1 MSFGGRCAAGVVLLA
16 VAGPRGTKAHFAEL
30 IEKKPCRKDIVA
42 DRRGTEMT
50 FKFGFSEADLSDD
63 EAGVAG
69 TSAGSVA
76 AASAAAPASQT
87 KTGLLDE
94 LEKTITTETAPQ
106 VHSLESVLETLRGLR
121 VSFAKSMSPQKGE
134 EMYRREL
141 FDIKHQVMC
150 EDLEGATN
158 TGGMIQGLLMA
169 EGDGVVD
176 IKRNVYE
183 GGFKSWECS
192 YDMVDALAGLVGD
205 GSEFRYKSIVELGCG
220 SALPAC
226 YVFRRL
232 LLAQQS
238 GFRMVFSDFNY
249 EVLRLV
255 TVPNL
260 VIHWASTLDA
270 ATLHEL
276 TADASLD
283 VDAGAPVLDDNE
295 LLFSPKLL
303 AAFTDELAHRCI
315 SITLIS
321 GLWGRSFQHILLPL
335 APDLLLTS
343 ETIYALDI
351 LAAVADLII
360 ETLQGSEGS
369 KALVAA
375 KHYYFGVGGSV
386 LEFLSYIRPRLP
398 AAASLNATDIALS
411 QLKRSIVS
419 LTF

>member
-1 MSFGGRCAAGVVLLA
+1 
-16 VAGPRGTKAHFAEL
+16 
-30 IEKKPCRKDIVA
+30 
-42 DRRGTEMT
+42 MT
-50 FKFGFSEADLSDD
+50 FKFGFSEADLSGD
-63 EAGVAG
+63 ESGVAG
-69 TSAGSVA
+69 TTMGSEA
-76 AASAAAPASQT
+76 AARTSYT

-106 VHSLESVLETLRGLR
+106 VHGLESVLETLRGLR
-121 VSFAKSMSPQKGE
+121 VTFSRSRSPMKGE
-134 EMYRREL
+134 EVYRREL

-150 EDLEGATN
+150 EDMGGPTS
-158 TGGMIQGLLMA
+158 TGRMIQDLLMA
-169 EGDGVVD
+169 EGDCVVD

-192 YDMVDALAGLVGD
+192 YDMVDALAELVGD
-205 GSEFRYKSIVELGCG
+205 GSEFHYKSIVELGCG

-226 YVFRRL
+226 FIFRSL
-232 LLAQQS
+232 LLAQRS

-276 TADASLD
+276 IADTSQEVDTA
-283 VDAGAPVLDDNE
+283 VPVLSDNE

-303 AAFTDELAHRCI
+303 AAFTGELAHRSI

-321 GLWGRSFQHILLPL
+321 GLWGRSFQQILLPL

-351 LAAVADLII
+351 LAVVADLII
-360 ETLQGSEGS
+360 ETLQASKGSR
-369 KALVAA
+369 ALVAA

-386 LEFLSYIRPRLP
+386 LEFLSYIRRKLP
-398 AAASLNATDIALS
+398 ASASLDTTDINLS
-411 QLKRSIVS
+411 HLKRSIVS